1 MAGAPRSGPVRTATP
16 SHPTQPPVRS
26 RVPASIRPGDVL
38 AGRYRLVDLLSE
50 SGDGRFWRAHDR
62 VLERHVALHVISAD
76 DPRAEGLLA
85 AARRSATV
93 LDPHILRVL
102 DAERSAGLCYVV
114 NEWGSGTSLD
124 IMLATGGPLAPRRA
138 AWLVGEVAAACTVA
152 HAAGV
157 PHGRLN
163 PENLLVDTSGAVRVI
178 GWCVDAALHGCSEGS
193 AETDVVDLAGLLY
206 AALTGRWAGRSGSA
220 VPPAPTDHGRVLRP
234 RQVRAGIPRELDTL
248 CDEVLDPQPGAG
260 VPAARVREA
269 LEGFVGDPVGI
280 QESMVSRLVSR
291 GHETVVLPQVPEF
304 AVRDPDA
311 RAPAHEAEV
320 PGADADAD
328 ADADE
333 PEQQADD
340 GVTTGEVTQAELPG
354 FLAARD
360 TAPPTPPPPFEEPA
374 ARPLFAPDP
383 PEGGPVRRSRV
394 PAAATGSSSYWPWDT
409 DAGPHTGHTG
419 GYGVVDT
426 GWPTGTGPVVEDEVP
441 GRNTFRLA
449 AVLLAA
455 MVVLVA
461 VVVAFNLGRGRTPL
475 GTVPD
480 DQASTSPSDR
490 TTSAPARPID
500 VAGVGDLDPQGEN
513 GEENPES
520 TGLVVDGDTAT
531 TWRTATY
538 LQDFGPAGLKTGVG
552 LVLDL
557 GESQEVRAVDLQ
569 LVGAPTELS
578 LFLTEDEPAGDP
590 VADGLEPVAEVA
602 GGPEQ
607 QVELEEPAQGRYL
620 IVWFTDL
627 PTVEDGWRAEV
638 AEITVRG

>member
-1 MAGAPRSGPVRTATP
+1 M
-16 SHPTQPPVRS
+16 
-26 RVPASIRPGDVL
+26 PASIRPGDVL
-38 AGRYRLVDLLSE
+38 ADRYRLVDLLSE

-138 AWLVGEVAAACTVA
+138 AWLVGEVAAACAVA

-178 GWCVDAALHGCSEGS
+178 GWSVDAALHGCSEGS
-193 AETDVVDLAGLLY
+193 AEGDVVDLAGLLY

-220 VPPAPTDHGRVLRP
+220 VPPAPTDHDRVLRP
-234 RQVRAGIPRELDTL
+234 RQVRAGIPRELDSL
-248 CDEVLDPQPGAG
+248 CDEVLHPRPGRS
-260 VPAARVREA
+260 VPASQVREA
-269 LEGFVGDPVGI
+269 LEDFVGDPVGI

-304 AVRDPDA
+304 AVRDPHA
-311 RAPAHEAEV
+311 NPPGPVSPSGPAAPGEDSSSASTDEA
-320 PGADADAD
+320 
-328 ADADE
+328 
-333 PEQQADD
+333 
-340 GVTTGEVTQAELPG
+340 TGEVTQAELPG
-354 FLAARD
+354 FLADPDARP
-360 TAPPTPPPPFEEPA
+360 ASPPPPFEEPP

-383 PEGGPVRRSRV
+383 PEGAPVRRSRV
-394 PAAATGSSSYWPWDT
+394 PAQSTGSASYWPWDT
-409 DAGPHTGHTG
+409 DAGHHTGHTG
-419 GYGVVDT
+419 HTGYPTGSHGMVDT
-426 GWPTGTGPVVEDEVP
+426 GWPTGTAPVVEDEVP

-480 DQASTSPSDR
+480 DQTSSSPSDR
-490 TTSAPARPID
+490 TSAATARPLD
-500 VAGVGDLDPQGEN
+500 VAGVDDLDPQGED
-513 GEENPES
+513 GEENPDS
-520 TGLVVDGDTAT
+520 LPLVVDGDPAT

-557 GESQEVRAVDLQ
+557 GDSQEVRAVDLQ
-569 LVGAPTELS
+569 LVGAPTEVS
-578 LFLTEDEPAGDP
+578 LYVTEQAPAGDP
-590 VADGLEPVAEVA
+590 VAGGLEPVAQVA
-602 GGPEQ
+602 GGPEET
-607 QVELEEPAQGRYL
+607 VELDEPTQGRYVT
-620 IVWFTDL
+620 VWFTGL
-627 PTVEDGWRAEV
+627 PQVPDGWRAEV

>member
-1 MAGAPRSGPVRTATP
+1 M
-16 SHPTQPPVRS
+16 
-26 RVPASIRPGDVL
+26 PASIRPGDVL
-38 AGRYRLVDLLSE
+38 ADRYRLVDLLSE

-62 VLERHVALHVISAD
+62 VLERHVALHVISAE
-76 DPRAEGLLA
+76 DPRADGLLA

-138 AWLVGEVAAACTVA
+138 AWLVGEAAAACAVA

-178 GWCVDAALHGCSEGS
+178 GWSVDAALHGCSEGS
-193 AETDVVDLAGLLY
+193 AEGDVVDLAGLLY
-206 AALTGRWAGRSGSA
+206 AALTGRWAGRSGSV
-220 VPPAPTDHGRVLRP
+220 VPPAPTDHDRVLRP

-248 CDEVLDPQPGAG
+248 CDEVLHPRLGPT
-260 VPAARVREA
+260 VPATQVRDA
-269 LEGFVGDPVGI
+269 LGEFVGDPVGI

-311 RAPAHEAEV
+311 IPAAPGPEDSAPADDPSSEA
-320 PGADADAD
+320 
-328 ADADE
+328 
-333 PEQQADD
+333 
-340 GVTTGEVTQAELPG
+340 TGEVTQAELPG
-354 FLAARD
+354 FLADEEAR
-360 TAPPTPPPPFEEPA
+360 PTSPPPPFEEPP

-383 PEGGPVRRSRV
+383 PEGAPVRRSRV
-394 PAAATGSSSYWPWDT
+394 PSAGTATGSASYWPWDT
-409 DAGPHTGHTG
+409 DAGHHTGHHGYPTG
-419 GYGVVDT
+419 SHGLVDT

-475 GTVPD
+475 GTVPED
-480 DQASTSPSDR
+480 EPSASPSDR
-490 TTSAPARPID
+490 TSAAPARPLD
-500 VAGVGDLDPQGEN
+500 VAGVADLDPQGED
-513 GEENPES
+513 GEENPDS
-520 TGLVVDGDTAT
+520 TALVVDGDTAT

-557 GESQEVRAVDLQ
+557 GESQDVRAVDLQ
-569 LVGAPTELS
+569 LVGAPTGVS
-578 LFLTEDEPAGDP
+578 LFLTEQAPGGDP
-590 VADGLEPVAEVA
+590 VADGLDPVAEVT
-602 GGPEQ
+602 GGPEESI
-607 QVELEEPAQGRYL
+607 ELDEPVQGRYL
-620 IVWFTDL
+620 TVWFTDL
-627 PTVEDGWRAEV
+627 PEVSDGWRAEV
-638 AEITVRG
+638 AEIRVRG

>member
-1 MAGAPRSGPVRTATP
+1 M
-16 SHPTQPPVRS
+16 
-26 RVPASIRPGDVL
+26 PASIRPGDVL
-38 AGRYRLVDLLSE
+38 ADRYRLVDLLSE

-62 VLERHVALHVISAD
+62 VLERHVALHVISAT
-76 DPRAEGLLA
+76 DPRADGLLA
-85 AARRSATV
+85 AARRSAAV

-102 DAERSAGLCYVV
+102 DAERTAGLCYVV

-138 AWLVGEVAAACTVA
+138 AWLVGEVAAACAVA

-178 GWCVDAALHGCSEGS
+178 GWSVDAALHGCSEGS
-193 AETDVVDLAGLLY
+193 AEGDVVDLAGLLY

-220 VPPAPTDHGRVLRP
+220 VPPAPSDHDRVLRP
-234 RQVRAGIPRELDTL
+234 RQVRAGIPRELDSL
-248 CDEVLDPQPGAG
+248 CDEVLHPRLGPT
-260 VPAARVREA
+260 VPATQVRDA
-269 LEGFVGDPVGI
+269 LEEFVGDPVGI

-311 RAPAHEAEV
+311 TTATPAAEPTVAVPDEATATD
-320 PGADADAD
+320 PSGDASG
-328 ADADE
+328 E
-333 PEQQADD
+333 GSGE
-340 GVTTGEVTQAELPG
+340 GTGDVTQAELPG
-354 FLAARD
+354 FLAD
-360 TAPPTPPPPFEEPA
+360 PDAPPASPPPPFEEPP

-383 PEGGPVRRSRV
+383 PEGAPVRRSRV
-394 PAAATGSSSYWPWDT
+394 PSAGTTTGSASYWPWDT
-409 DAGPHTGHTG
+409 DAGAHTGHPYATG
-419 GYGVVDT
+419 SHGLVDT

-449 AVLLAA
+449 AVILAA
-455 MVVLVA
+455 VVVLVA

-475 GTVPD
+475 GTVPAD
-480 DQASTSPSDR
+480 EASSSPSDR
-490 TTSAPARPID
+490 TSAAPARPLD
-500 VAGVGDLDPQGEN
+500 VASVADLDPQGED
-513 GEENPES
+513 GEENPDS
-520 TGLVVDGDTAT
+520 TPLVVDGDPAT

-557 GESQEVRAVDLQ
+557 GDSQEVRAVDLQ
-569 LVGAPTELS
+569 LVGAPTGVS
-578 LFLTEDEPAGDP
+578 LFVTEQAPGGDP
-590 VADGLEPVAEVA
+590 IAGGLEAVAEVT
-602 GGPEQ
+602 GGPEET
-607 QVELEEPAQGRYL
+607 VELDEPVQGRYL
-620 IVWFTDL
+620 TVWFTDL
-627 PTVEDGWRAEV
+627 PEVSDGWRAEV

>member
-1 MAGAPRSGPVRTATP
+1 M
-16 SHPTQPPVRS
+16 
-26 RVPASIRPGDVL
+26 PASIRPGDVL
-38 AGRYRLVDLLSE
+38 ADRYRLVDLLSE

-76 DPRAEGLLA
+76 DPRAEGLLV

-138 AWLVGEVAAACTVA
+138 AWLVGEVAAACAVA

-178 GWCVDAALHGCSEGS
+178 GWSVDAALHGCSEGS
-193 AETDVVDLAGLLY
+193 AEGDVVDLAGLLY

-220 VPPAPTDHGRVLRP
+220 VPPAPTDHDRVLRP
-234 RQVRAGIPRELDTL
+234 RQVRAGIPRELDSL
-248 CDEVLDPQPGAG
+248 CDEVLHPRPGRS
-260 VPAARVREA
+260 VPASQVREA
-269 LEGFVGDPVGI
+269 LEDFVGDPVGI

-291 GHETVVLPQVPEF
+291 GNETVVLPQVPEF
-304 AVRDPDA
+304 ALRDPHA
-311 RAPAHEAEV
+311 GTAAPASPAGPDGRTV
-320 PGADADAD
+320 DDPADDPVDDPADAPSGGSSSGSA
-328 ADADE
+328 AEA
-333 PEQQADD
+333 
-340 GVTTGEVTQAELPG
+340 TGEVTQAELPG
-354 FLAARD
+354 FLADPDARP
-360 TAPPTPPPPFEEPA
+360 ASPPPPFEEPP

-383 PEGGPVRRSRV
+383 PEGAPVRRSRV
-394 PAAATGSSSYWPWDT
+394 PAQSTGSASYWPWDT
-409 DAGPHTGHTG
+409 DAGHHTGHTG
-419 GYGVVDT
+419 YPTGSHGMVDT

-480 DQASTSPSDR
+480 DQGSASPSDR
-490 TTSAPARPID
+490 TSAAPARPLD
-500 VAGVGDLDPQGEN
+500 VAGVNDLDPQGED
-513 GEENPES
+513 GEENPDS
-520 TGLVVDGDTAT
+520 LPLVVDGDPAT

-557 GESQEVRAVDLQ
+557 GDSQEVRAVDLQ
-569 LVGAPTELS
+569 LVGAPTGLS
-578 LFLTEDEPAGDP
+578 LYLTEQAPGGDP
-590 VADGLEPVAEVA
+590 VAGGLEPVGQVS
-602 GGPEQ
+602 GGPEET
-607 QVELEEPAQGRYL
+607 VELDEPTQGRYL
-620 IVWFTDL
+620 TVWFTDL
-627 PTVEDGWRAEV
+627 PEVPDGWRAEV

>member
-1 MAGAPRSGPVRTATP
+1 M
-16 SHPTQPPVRS
+16 
-26 RVPASIRPGDVL
+26 PASIRPGDVL

-76 DPRAEGLLA
+76 DTRAEGLLA

-138 AWLVGEVAAACTVA
+138 AWLVAEVAAACSVA

-178 GWCVDAALHGCSEGS
+178 GWCVDAALHGCAQGS
-193 AETDVVDLAGLLY
+193 AEDDVVDLVGLLY

-234 RQVRAGIPRELDTL
+234 RQVRAGIPRELDSL
-248 CDEVLDPQPGAG
+248 CEEVLDPQPGRVLA
-260 VPAARVREA
+260 AARVREA
-269 LEGFVGDPVGI
+269 LEEFVGDPVGI

-311 RAPAHEAEV
+311 ATGGHESGETEDDHT
-320 PGADADAD
+320 GDDAA
-328 ADADE
+328 AS
-333 PEQQADD
+333 
-340 GVTTGEVTQAELPG
+340 GEVTQAELPG
-354 FLAARD
+354 FLADRDAR
-360 TAPPTPPPPFEEPA
+360 PVSPPPPLEEPP

-394 PAAATGSSSYWPWDT
+394 PTATNGSASYWPWDT
-409 DAGPHTGHTG
+409 DAGAHTGHTG
-419 GYGVVDT
+419 GYGFADT
-426 GWPTGTGPVVEDEVP
+426 GWPTGTGPAVEEEVP

-475 GTVPD
+475 GTVPEGE
-480 DQASTSPSDR
+480 ASASPSDR
-490 TTSAPARPID
+490 ATAAPARPLD
-500 VAGVGDLDPQGEN
+500 VAGVSDLDPQGED

-520 TGLVVDGDTAT
+520 TGLVVDGDPAT

-557 GESQEVRAVDLQ
+557 GDSQEVRAVDLL
-569 LVGAPTELS
+569 LVGAPTGLS
-578 LFLTEDEPAGDP
+578 LFLTDEAPSGDP
-590 VADGLEPVAEVA
+590 VAAGLEPVAEVD
-602 GGPEQ
+602 GGPEE
-607 QVELEEPAQGRYL
+607 QVELAEAREGRYL
-620 IVWFTDL
+620 TVWFTGL
-627 PTVEDGWRAEV
+627 PSVEDGWRAEV

>member
-1 MAGAPRSGPVRTATP
+1 M
-16 SHPTQPPVRS
+16 
-26 RVPASIRPGDVL
+26 PASIRPGDVL
-38 AGRYRLVDLLSE
+38 ADRYRLVDLLSE

-62 VLERHVALHVISAD
+62 VLERHVALHVISAE

-138 AWLVGEVAAACTVA
+138 AWLVGEVAAACAVA
-152 HAAGV
+152 HTAGV

-178 GWCVDAALHGCSEGS
+178 GWSVDAALHGCSEGS
-193 AETDVVDLAGLLY
+193 TEGDVVDLAGLLY

-220 VPPAPTDHGRVLRP
+220 VPPAPTDHARVLRP

-248 CDEVLDPQPGAG
+248 CDDVLHPRPGRS
-260 VPAARVREA
+260 VPAAQVREA
-269 LEGFVGDPVGI
+269 LEEFVGDPVGI

-304 AVRDPDA
+304 AVRDPHADTIG
-311 RAPAHEAEV
+311 PASPATPGDDSISASTDEA
-320 PGADADAD
+320 
-328 ADADE
+328 
-333 PEQQADD
+333 
-340 GVTTGEVTQAELPG
+340 TGEVTQAELPG
-354 FLAARD
+354 FLADPDARP
-360 TAPPTPPPPFEEPA
+360 ASPPPPFEEPP

-383 PEGGPVRRSRV
+383 PEGAPVRRSRV
-394 PAAATGSSSYWPWDT
+394 PAQGTGSASYWPWDT
-409 DAGPHTGHTG
+409 DAGHHTGHTG
-419 GYGVVDT
+419 HTGHIGYAGHIGGAHGMVDT

-480 DQASTSPSDR
+480 DQPSSSPSDR
-490 TTSAPARPID
+490 TSAAPARPLD
-500 VAGVGDLDPQGEN
+500 VAGVDDLDPQGED

-520 TGLVVDGDTAT
+520 LPLVVDGDTAT

-538 LQDFGPAGLKTGVG
+538 LQDFGPTGLKTGVG

-557 GESQEVRAVDLQ
+557 GDSQEVRVVDLQ
-569 LVGAPTELS
+569 LVGAPTGVS
-578 LFLTEDEPAGDP
+578 LYLTEQAPGGDP
-590 VADGLEPVAEVA
+590 VAGGLEPVAQVA
-602 GGPEQ
+602 GGPEET
-607 QVELEEPAQGRYL
+607 VELDEPTQGRYL
-620 IVWFTDL
+620 TVWFTDL
-627 PTVEDGWRAEV
+627 PQVSDGWRAEV
-638 AEITVRG
+638 AEVTVRG

>member
-1 MAGAPRSGPVRTATP
+1 M
-16 SHPTQPPVRS
+16 
-26 RVPASIRPGDVL
+26 PASIRPGDVL
-38 AGRYRLVDLLSE
+38 ADRYRLVDLLSE

-62 VLERHVALHVISAD
+62 VLERHVALHVISAE

-138 AWLVGEVAAACTVA
+138 AWLVGEVAAACAVA

-178 GWCVDAALHGCSEGS
+178 GWSVDAALHGCSEGS
-193 AETDVVDLAGLLY
+193 TEGDVVDLAGLLY

-220 VPPAPTDHGRVLRP
+220 VPPAPTDHDRVLRP

-248 CDEVLDPQPGAG
+248 CDEVLHPRPGRS
-260 VPAARVREA
+260 VAASEVREA
-269 LEGFVGDPVGI
+269 LEEFVGDPVGI

-304 AVRDPDA
+304 AVRDP
-311 RAPAHEAEV
+311 H
-320 PGADADAD
+320 ADASRPASPTGPGTVQDPAD
-328 ADADE
+328 GPTDSADGASGDE
-333 PEQQADD
+333 RTVEA
-340 GVTTGEVTQAELPG
+340 TGEVTQAELPG
-354 FLAARD
+354 FLADPAARP
-360 TAPPTPPPPFEEPA
+360 ASPPPPFEEPP

-383 PEGGPVRRSRV
+383 PEGAPVRRSRV
-394 PAAATGSSSYWPWDT
+394 PASSTGSASYWPWDT
-409 DAGPHTGHTG
+409 DAGHHTGHTG
-419 GYGVVDT
+419 HLGHTGHTGHPGYAGHATGSHGIVDT

-475 GTVPD
+475 GTVPE
-480 DQASTSPSDR
+480 DQTSASPSER
-490 TTSAPARPID
+490 ASAAPPRPLD
-500 VAGVGDLDPQGEN
+500 VAGVADLDPQGED
-513 GEENPES
+513 GEENPDS
-520 TGLVVDGDTAT
+520 LPLLVDGDPAT

-557 GESQEVRAVDLQ
+557 GDSQAVRAVDLQ
-569 LVGAPTELS
+569 LVGVPTGVS
-578 LFLTEDEPAGDP
+578 LYVTEQAPAGDP
-590 VADGLEPVAEVA
+590 VAGGLEPVAQVS
-602 GGPEQ
+602 GGPEET
-607 QVELEEPAQGRYL
+607 VELDEPAQGRFVT
-620 IVWFTDL
+620 VWFTDL
-627 PTVEDGWRAEV
+627 PEVPDGWRAEV

>member
-1 MAGAPRSGPVRTATP
+1 M
-16 SHPTQPPVRS
+16 
-26 RVPASIRPGDVL
+26 PASIRPGDVL
-38 AGRYRLVDLLSE
+38 ADRYRLVDLLSE

-62 VLERHVALHVISAD
+62 VLERHVALHVISAE
-76 DPRAEGLLA
+76 DPRADGLLA
-85 AARRSATV
+85 AARRSAAV

-102 DAERSAGLCYVV
+102 DAERSGGLCYVV

-138 AWLVGEVAAACTVA
+138 AWLVAEAAAACSVA

-193 AETDVVDLAGLLY
+193 AEGDVVDLAGLLY
-206 AALTGRWAGRSGSA
+206 AALTGRWAGHSGSA
-220 VPPAPTDHGRVLRP
+220 VPPAPARNDHDGVLRP

-248 CDEVLDPQPGAG
+248 CDEILHPRTGRALT
-260 VPAARVREA
+260 AARVREE
-269 LEGFVGDPVGI
+269 LEDFVGDPVGI

-304 AVRDPDA
+304 TVREPEAGPSDPAGASAPAASGPATDPASDPD
-311 RAPAHEAEV
+311 E
-320 PGADADAD
+320 GAVAGRT
-328 ADADE
+328 E
-333 PEQQADD
+333 E
-340 GVTTGEVTQAELPG
+340 TGEVTQAELPG
-354 FLAARD
+354 FLADRDARP
-360 TAPPTPPPPFEEPA
+360 ATPPPPFEEPP

-383 PEGGPVRRSRV
+383 PEGAPVRRSRI
-394 PAAATGSSSYWPWDT
+394 PSAGSATGSASYWPWDT
-409 DAGPHTGHTG
+409 DAGHHTGYATG
-419 GYGVVDT
+419 SHGVVDT

-475 GTVPD
+475 GAVPEE
-480 DQASTSPSDR
+480 QGPASPSDR
-490 TTSAPARPID
+490 TSAAPARPLD
-500 VAGVGDLDPQGEN
+500 VAGVADLDPQGED
-513 GEENPES
+513 GEENPDS
-520 TGLVVDGDTAT
+520 LPLVVDGDPAT

-557 GESQEVRAVDLQ
+557 GNSQEVRAVDLQ
-569 LVGAPTELS
+569 LVGAPTGLS
-578 LFLTEDEPAGDP
+578 LFLTEQPPVGDP
-590 VADGLEPVAEVA
+590 VAGRLAPVAEVS
-602 GGPEQ
+602 GGPEET
-607 QVELEEPAQGRYL
+607 VELDEPTQGRYL
-620 IVWFTDL
+620 TVWFTDL
-627 PTVEDGWRAEV
+627 PEVPDGWRAEV

>member
-1 MAGAPRSGPVRTATP
+1 M
-16 SHPTQPPVRS
+16 
-26 RVPASIRPGDVL
+26 PASIRPGDVL
-38 AGRYRLVDLLSE
+38 ADRYRLVDLLSE

-62 VLERHVALHVISAD
+62 VLERHVALHVISAE

-138 AWLVGEVAAACTVA
+138 AWLVGEVAAACAVA

-178 GWCVDAALHGCSEGS
+178 GWSVDAALHGCSEGS
-193 AETDVVDLAGLLY
+193 AEGDVVDLAGLLY

-220 VPPAPTDHGRVLRP
+220 VPPAPTDHDRVLRP
-234 RQVRAGIPRELDTL
+234 RQVRAGIPRELDSL
-248 CDEVLDPQPGAG
+248 CDEVLHPRPGRS
-260 VPAARVREA
+260 VPASQVREA
-269 LEGFVGDPVGI
+269 LEDFVGDPVGI

-304 AVRDPDA
+304 AVRDPHA
-311 RAPAHEAEV
+311 NPPGPVSPSGPAAPGEDSSSASTDEA
-320 PGADADAD
+320 
-328 ADADE
+328 
-333 PEQQADD
+333 
-340 GVTTGEVTQAELPG
+340 TGEVTQAELPG
-354 FLAARD
+354 FLADPDARP
-360 TAPPTPPPPFEEPA
+360 ASPPPPFEEPP

-383 PEGGPVRRSRV
+383 PEGAPVRRSRV
-394 PAAATGSSSYWPWDT
+394 PAQSTGSASYWPWDT
-409 DAGPHTGHTG
+409 DAGHHTGHTG
-419 GYGVVDT
+419 HTGYPTGSHGMVDT

-480 DQASTSPSDR
+480 DQTSSSPSDR
-490 TTSAPARPID
+490 TSAATARPLD
-500 VAGVGDLDPQGEN
+500 VAGVDDLDPQGED
-513 GEENPES
+513 GEENPDS
-520 TGLVVDGDTAT
+520 LPLVVDGDPAT

-557 GESQEVRAVDLQ
+557 GDSQEVRAVDLQ
-569 LVGAPTELS
+569 LVGAPTEVS
-578 LFLTEDEPAGDP
+578 LYVTEQAPAGDP
-590 VADGLEPVAEVA
+590 VAGGLEPVAQVA
-602 GGPEQ
+602 GGPEET
-607 QVELEEPAQGRYL
+607 VELDEPTQGRYVT
-620 IVWFTDL
+620 VWFTGL
-627 PTVEDGWRAEV
+627 PQVPDGWRAEV

>member
-1 MAGAPRSGPVRTATP
+1 
-16 SHPTQPPVRS
+16 
-26 RVPASIRPGDVL
+26 VPASIRPGDVL
-38 AGRYRLVDLLSE
+38 ADRYRLVDLLSE

-76 DPRAEGLLA
+76 DPRAEGLLV

-138 AWLVGEVAAACTVA
+138 AWLVGEVAAACAVA

-163 PENLLVDTSGAVRVI
+163 PESLLVDTSGAVRVI
-178 GWCVDAALHGCSEGS
+178 GWSVDAALHGCSEGS
-193 AETDVVDLAGLLY
+193 AEGDVVDLAGLLY

-220 VPPAPTDHGRVLRP
+220 VPPAPTDHDRVLRP
-234 RQVRAGIPRELDTL
+234 RQVRAGIPRELDSL
-248 CDEVLDPQPGAG
+248 CDEVLHPRPGRS
-260 VPAARVREA
+260 VPASQVREA
-269 LEGFVGDPVGI
+269 LEDFVGDPVGI

-304 AVRDPDA
+304 ALRDPHA
-311 RAPAHEAEV
+311 VTAAPASPAG
-320 PGADADAD
+320 PG
-328 ADADE
+328 E
-333 PEQQADD
+333 RTADD
-340 GVTTGEVTQAELPG
+340 PVDAPTDAPSGGSSSGSAAEATGEVTQAELPG
-354 FLAARD
+354 FLAEPDARP
-360 TAPPTPPPPFEEPA
+360 ASPPPPFEEPPD
-374 ARPLFAPDP
+374 RPLFAPDP
-383 PEGGPVRRSRV
+383 PEGAPVRRSRV
-394 PAAATGSSSYWPWDT
+394 PAQSTGSASYWPWDT
-409 DAGPHTGHTG
+409 DAGHHTGHTG
-419 GYGVVDT
+419 YPTGSHGMVDT
-426 GWPTGTGPVVEDEVP
+426 GWPTGTAPVVEDEVP

-480 DQASTSPSDR
+480 DQGSASPSDR
-490 TTSAPARPID
+490 TSAAPARPLD
-500 VAGVGDLDPQGEN
+500 VAGVNDLDPQGED
-513 GEENPES
+513 GEENPDS
-520 TGLVVDGDTAT
+520 LPLVVDGDPAT

-557 GESQEVRAVDLQ
+557 GDSQEVRAVDLQ
-569 LVGAPTELS
+569 LVGAPTGLS
-578 LFLTEDEPAGDP
+578 LYLTEQAPGGDP
-590 VADGLEPVAEVA
+590 VAGGLEPVGQVS
-602 GGPEQ
+602 GGPEET
-607 QVELEEPAQGRYL
+607 VELDEPTQGRYL
-620 IVWFTDL
+620 TVWFTDL
-627 PTVEDGWRAEV
+627 PEVPDGWRAEV

>member
-1 MAGAPRSGPVRTATP
+1 M
-16 SHPTQPPVRS
+16 
-26 RVPASIRPGDVL
+26 PASIRPGDVL
-38 AGRYRLVDLLSE
+38 ADRYRLVDLLSE

-93 LDPHILRVL
+93 LDAHILRVL

-138 AWLVGEVAAACTVA
+138 AWLVGEVAAACCVA

-178 GWCVDAALHGCSEGS
+178 GWSVDAALHGCSEGS
-193 AETDVVDLAGLLY
+193 AEGDVVDLAGLLY

-220 VPPAPTDHGRVLRP
+220 VPPAPTDHDRVLRP

-248 CDEVLDPQPGAG
+248 CDEVLHPRPGRS
-260 VPAARVREA
+260 VPASQVRQA
-269 LEGFVGDPVGI
+269 LEEFVGDPVGI

-304 AVRDPDA
+304 AVRDPHADSA
-311 RAPAHEAEV
+311 GPASPAGATTAPDEGPEEV
-320 PGADADAD
+320 PDEGNDGAPDGRT
-328 ADADE
+328 
-333 PEQQADD
+333 DD
-340 GVTTGEVTQAELPG
+340 GSTGDATGEVTQAELPG
-354 FLAARD
+354 FLAAPGARP
-360 TAPPTPPPPFEEPA
+360 ASPPPPFEEPP

-383 PEGGPVRRSRV
+383 PEGAPVRRSRV
-394 PAAATGSSSYWPWDT
+394 PAPSTGSASYWPWDT
-409 DAGPHTGHTG
+409 DAGHHTGHPGHPGHTG
-419 GYGVVDT
+419 YPTGSHGLVDT
-426 GWPTGTGPVVEDEVP
+426 GWPTGTGPVVDDEVP

-475 GTVPD
+475 GTVPE
-480 DQASTSPSDR
+480 DQGSASPSDR
-490 TTSAPARPID
+490 TSAAPARPLD
-500 VAGVGDLDPQGEN
+500 VAGVNDLDPQGED
-513 GEENPES
+513 GEENPDS
-520 TGLVVDGDTAT
+520 LPLVVDGDPAT
-531 TWRTATY
+531 IWRTATY

-557 GESQEVRAVDLQ
+557 GNSQEVRAVDLQ
-569 LVGAPTELS
+569 LVGAPTEVS
-578 LFLTEDEPAGDP
+578 LFLTEQAPGGDP
-590 VADGLEPVAEVA
+590 VAGGLEPVAEVS
-602 GGPEQ
+602 GGPEET
-607 QVELEEPAQGRYL
+607 VELDEPTPGRYL
-620 IVWFTDL
+620 TVWFTDL
-627 PTVEDGWRAEV
+627 PEVPDGWRAEV
-638 AEITVRG
+638 AEIVVRG